1 MYNANVL
8 NSTELQILRCLKIN
22 KMFKILKWLPLW
34 YVYITVIQKKK
45 KQLSCNFKRGI
56 RMVCGLYLNK
66 AIKY

>member
-1 MYNANVL
+1 
-8 NSTELQILRCLKIN
+8 
-22 KMFKILKWLPLW
+22 MFKILKWLPLW